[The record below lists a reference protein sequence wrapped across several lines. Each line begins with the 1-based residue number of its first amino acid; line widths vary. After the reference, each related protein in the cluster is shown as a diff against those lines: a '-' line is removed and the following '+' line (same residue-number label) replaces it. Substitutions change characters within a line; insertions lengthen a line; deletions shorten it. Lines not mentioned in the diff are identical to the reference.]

1 MTNFTIT
8 IKSSGVWQIAAERKL
23 DGAAGRGVVVVRL
36 KAEPEPHAPR
46 HGCLAEARAWLAVGQ
61 ALVANGELTGAL
73 DAARAGLD
81 ALGRAYSRRR
91 NVDDTELKLRVATT
105 DAGQGN
111 LVSAAD
117 IFLRVLEERCGA
129 YASLYRAEVLM

>member
-8 IKSSGVWQIAAERKL
+8 IKSSGVWQLAAERKL
-23 DGAAGRGVVVVRL
+23 DGATGNGIVVVRL

-46 HGCLAEARAWLAVGQ
+46 HGCLAEARAWLAVGRV
-61 ALVANGELTGAL
+61 LVAKGEPAGAL

-81 ALGRAYSRRR
+81 GLGRSYSRRR

-129 YASLYRAEVLM
+129 YASLYRSEVLM

>member
-1 MTNFTIT
+1 MENFAIT
-8 IKSSGVWQIAAERKL
+8 IKSSGVWELAAERKL

-36 KAEPEPHAPR
+36 KVEPEPYAPR
-46 HGCLAEARAWLAVGQ
+46 HGCLAEARAWLAVGK
-61 ALVANGELTGAL
+61 ALVATAEPAGAR
-73 DAARAGLD
+73 DAAQAGLD

-129 YASLYRAEVLM
+129 YASLYRSEVLL

>member
-8 IKSSGVWQIAAERKL
+8 IKSSGVWQLAAERKL
-23 DGAAGRGVVVVRL
+23 DGAAGKGLVVVRL

-46 HGCLAEARAWLAVGQ
+46 HGCLAEARAWLDVGR
-61 ALVANGELTGAL
+61 ALVANGAPAGAR
-73 DAARAGLD
+73 DAAQAGLD

-117 IFLRVLEERCGA
+117 IFLRVLEERCAA
-129 YASLYRAEVLM
+129 YASLYRAEVLL

>member
-81 ALGRAYSRRR
+81 ALGRA
-91 NVDDTELKLRVATT
+91 
-105 DAGQGN
+105 
-111 LVSAAD
+111 
-117 IFLRVLEERCGA
+117 
-129 YASLYRAEVLM
+129 